1 VGVVS
6 VTGWQRFKLVVN
18 FLNLTSL
25 AGLAVAGVGR
35 ARISRGPRGLFFA
48 SGYKLGF
55 PIAGAFTIGNVV
67 LTRHEL
73 GYLDNQQLVR
83 HEERHS
89 WQWLCV
95 IGVPFLPLY
104 GLCAGWSWLRTGDFA
119 SRNLFERMAGLVD
132 GGYTERQPRSLL
144 KAIRSA
150 RRSRQPTQ

>member
-1 VGVVS
+1 L
-6 VTGWQRFKLVVN
+6 KLVVN
-18 FLNLTSL
+18 FLNLMTL
-25 AGLAVAGVGR
+25 AGLAVAGIGR

-73 GYLDNQQLVR
+73 RYLDNQQLVR

-89 WQWLCV
+89 WQYMCV